1 MKLEQLRVFLA
12 VAEHLHFTR
21 AADSLYITQ
30 PAVSASIQTLEEEY
44 GVKLF
49 HRIGRHIELTDAG
62 EMLQIEAQ
70 KILDQVELTA
80 QGLRELNDLQRGGL
94 KVGSSLTVGNYWL
107 PHKISHFKQQYPGI
121 SIHCTIANAEEIVS
135 GTVSG
140 LFDLGLVTGE
150 VKASLSQNLSVSMI
164 GQDVV
169 TIVVGQSHAWF
180 GRDRISLAEITD
192 TAWIMR
198 EPGSGSRYMF
208 ERSLQGWGVDP
219 STLEIALI
227 LTTSEMIKAV
237 VEGGIGAAA
246 LPRSI
251 VRSELKLGTLKA
263 IEIVDDTDAPQH
275 IYEMTQ
281 PVILLRHQKRFRTRI
296 SKAFEEV
303 LVEPEKVLV

>member
-1 MKLEQLRVFLA
+1 MKIEQLRVFMA

-44 GVKLF
+44 RVKLF

-62 EMLQIEAQ
+62 KMLQIEAQ
-70 KILDQVELTA
+70 KILDQVELAA
-80 QGLRELNDLQRGGL
+80 QGLRELNDLQRGEL
-94 KVGSSLTVGNYWL
+94 KLGSSLTVGNYWL
-107 PHKISHFKQQYPGI
+107 PHKISHFKQTYPGI
-121 SIHCTIANAEEIVS
+121 SINCTIANAEEIVS

-150 VKASLSQNLSVSMI
+150 VKSSLSQNLMVSEI

-169 TIVVGQSHAWF
+169 AIVVGKDHPWF
-180 GRDRISLAEITD
+180 KRDRVALTELTD
-192 TAWIMR
+192 TGWIMR
-198 EPGSGSRYMF
+198 ESGSGSRYMF
-208 ERSLQGWGVDP
+208 ERALQSWNVDP
-219 STLEIALI
+219 SALEVTLI

-251 VRSELKLGTLKA
+251 VRSELKLGTLRA
-263 IEIVDDTDAPQH
+263 VSIVDDLETPQH
-275 IYEMTQ
+275 SYEMTQ

-296 SKAFEEV
+296 SRAFEDILMDAERANR
-303 LVEPEKVLV
+303 

>member
-1 MKLEQLRVFLA
+1 MKLEQLRVFMA

-30 PAVSASIQTLEEEY
+30 PAVSASVQTLEEEY

-70 KILDQVELTA
+70 KILGQVELTA
-80 QGLRELNDLQRGGL
+80 QGLRELNDLQRGVL

-107 PHKISHFKQQYPGI
+107 PQKISYFKQNYPGI
-121 SIHCTIANAEEIVS
+121 SINCTIANAEEIVS
-135 GTVSG
+135 GTVTG

-150 VKASLSQNLSVSMI
+150 VKPSLSQNLAVSVI

-169 TIVVGQSHAWF
+169 AIVVGQNHPWF
-180 GRDRISLAEITD
+180 ERDRITLPELTD
-192 TAWIMR
+192 TCWIMR

-208 ERSLQGWGVDP
+208 ERSLQNWGIDP
-219 STLEIALI
+219 SALEITLI

-263 IEIVDDTDAPQH
+263 IAVVDDIDNPEHT
-275 IYEMTQ
+275 YEITQ

-303 LVEPEKVLV
+303 LVKTE

>member
-1 MKLEQLRVFLA
+1 MKLDQLRVFMA

-30 PAVSASIQTLEEEY
+30 PAVSASIQSLEEEY

-49 HRIGRHIELTDAG
+49 HRVGRHVELTDAG

-70 KILDQVELTA
+70 KILEQVELTA
-80 QGLRELNDLQRGGL
+80 QGLRELNDLQRGEL

-107 PHKISHFKQQYPGI
+107 PQKISQFKQKYPGI
-121 SIHCTIANAEEIVS
+121 SINCTIANAEEIFS

-150 VKASLSQNLSVSMI
+150 VKPSLSQNLAVSVI

-169 TIVVGQSHAWF
+169 AIVVGQNHPWF
-180 GRDRISLAEITD
+180 ESDRISLTELTD
-192 TAWIMR
+192 TCWIMR

-208 ERSLQGWGVDP
+208 EQSLQGWGVDP
-219 STLEIALI
+219 SSLDITLI

-263 IEIVDDTDAPQH
+263 IVVVDDIDNPQH
-275 IYEMTQ
+275 TYEMTQ

-296 SKAFEEV
+296 SKAFEEI
-303 LVEPEKVLV
+303 LLEPEKVDG